1 MPERVP
7 AAAPELSLSL
17 LGKLLAT
24 IGLVLAFPA
33 IWVDAVGSESYWHQ
47 SSGHAVGAAMLV
59 LAVGSLVLL
68 AANLAQPR
76 SVPERA
82 YSIPGLVL
90 GGLFLFVPFE
100 FMSEHSELLK
110 AGAWLGLA
118 AALTLALGSI
128 VTAVAGR
135 PGGMELKAGR
145 GGLGQVLTGLGI
157 VLVFPAIWT
166 DFVES
171 LTYWDTSLGHGVG
184 IGMLVLAIAA
194 GLLVLGSLLGVH
206 SALAALFPIPV
217 LLVAGLFLFVPLEAA
232 FDHLGD
238 LKVGAWLG
246 IAAGLAIALGSIA
259 MVFTGS
265 ATPAEGSTS
274 PPPQPRAA
282 APTELD
288 LPPTPGGAAPTE
300 LDLPPAE
307 SPPTG
312 QPVETIA
319 AGWYPDPSGES
330 RLRYWDGSGWT
341 EHTQ

>member
-59 LAVGSLVLL
+59 LAVGSLALL

-145 GGLGQVLTGLGI
+145 GGLGQALTGLGI
-157 VLVFPAIWT
+157 VLIFPAIWT

-194 GLLVLGSLLGVH
+194 GPVPGFTASFGVSHSDEWTDLEELLR
-206 SALAALFPIPV
+206 AADNALFRAKREGRNRVIV
-217 LLVAGLFLFVPLEAA
+217 EGLL
-232 FDHLGD
+232 
-238 LKVGAWLG
+238 
-246 IAAGLAIALGSIA
+246 
-259 MVFTGS
+259 T
-265 ATPAEGSTS
+265 T
-274 PPPQPRAA
+274 
-282 APTELD
+282 
-288 LPPTPGGAAPTE
+288 
-300 LDLPPAE
+300 
-307 SPPTG
+307 
-312 QPVETIA
+312 
-319 AGWYPDPSGES
+319 
-330 RLRYWDGSGWT
+330 
-341 EHTQ
+341 

>member
-59 LAVGSLVLL
+59 LAVVSLVLL

-100 FMSEHSELLK
+100 FVSEHSELLK
-110 AGAWLGLA
+110 TGAWLGVA

-135 PGGMELKAGR
+135 SGGMELKAGR
-145 GGLGQVLTGLGI
+145 RGLGQALTGLGI

-166 DFVES
+166 DFVAS
-171 LTYWDTSLGHGVG
+171 VSYWDTSLGHGVG
-184 IGMLVLAIAA
+184 TGMLVLAIGA
-194 GLLVLGSLLGVH
+194 GLLLLASLLGAH
-206 SALAALFPIPV
+206 SALFPIPALV
-217 LLVAGLFLFVPLEAA
+217 VAGLLLFVPLEAA
-232 FDHLGD
+232 FDHLGE

-246 IAAGLAIALGSIA
+246 IAACLAIALGSIT

-265 ATPAEGSTS
+265 ATPAAGTTS

-288 LPPTPGGAAPTE
+288 LPPTTGGAAPTE

-341 EHTQ
+341 EHTR